1 MSRFL
6 RKKRDKT
13 FNFKSI
19 RSLAELLWQHYA
31 QETYGS
37 GAIWNATICQITEQI
52 GAKLPNAFILL
63 VLDNKKKVAE
73 ISLDDQILLFI
84 VQREAI
90 VDITGT
96 L

>member
-1 MSRFL
+1 MSRFS
-6 RKKRDKT
+6 RK
-13 FNFKSI
+13 N
-19 RSLAELLWQHYA
+19 
-31 QETYGS
+31 ETNYLIS
-37 GAIWNATICQITEQI
+37 
-52 GAKLPNAFILL
+52 KLPDTFILL
-63 VLDNKKKVAE
+63 VYDLDKKQKVAK

>member
-1 MSRFL
+1 MIIFANVR
-6 RKKRDKT
+6 
-13 FNFKSI
+13 KSI
-19 RSLAELLWQHYA
+19 DCK
-31 QETYGS
+31 G
-37 GAIWNATICQITEQI
+37 
-52 GAKLPNAFILL
+52 FILL
-63 VLDNKKKVAE
+63 NVHPALVYGLDKKKKVAK

>member
-1 MSRFL
+1 MH
-6 RKKRDKT
+6 KKLFESDT
-13 FNFKSI
+13 QWNVII
-19 RSLAELLWQHYA
+19 RQ
-31 QETYGS
+31 T
-37 GAIWNATICQITEQI
+37 TEKI
-52 GAKLPNAFILL
+52 NAKLPNAFILL
-63 VLDNKKKVAE
+63 VYGLDKKKKVAK

>member
-1 MSRFL
+1 MYGL
-6 RKKRDKT
+6 DK
-13 FNFKSI
+13 
-19 RSLAELLWQHYA
+19 
-31 QETYGS
+31 
-37 GAIWNATICQITEQI
+37 
-52 GAKLPNAFILL
+52 
-63 VLDNKKKVAE
+63 KKKVTE

>member
-1 MSRFL
+1 ML
-6 RKKRDKT
+6 VYGLDK
-13 FNFKSI
+13 
-19 RSLAELLWQHYA
+19 
-31 QETYGS
+31 
-37 GAIWNATICQITEQI
+37 
-52 GAKLPNAFILL
+52 
-63 VLDNKKKVAE
+63 KKKVAE

>member
-1 MSRFL
+1 M
-6 RKKRDKT
+6 KRYDLPNHRT
-13 FNFKSI
+13 N
-19 RSLAELLWQHYA
+19 W
-31 QETYGS
+31 
-37 GAIWNATICQITEQI
+37 CQITE
-52 GAKLPNAFILL
+52 NAFILL
-63 VLDNKKKVAE
+63 VYGLDKKKKVAK

>member
-1 MSRFL
+1 MH
-6 RKKRDKT
+6 KKLFESDT
-13 FNFKSI
+13 QWNVII
-19 RSLAELLWQHYA
+19 RQV
-31 QETYGS
+31 
-37 GAIWNATICQITEQI
+37 TEQI

-63 VLDNKKKVAE
+63 VYGLDNKKKVAE

>member
-1 MSRFL
+1 MSGGALCCRIFPFL
-6 RKKRDKT
+6 HVFSEIIHYMLVYGLDK
-13 FNFKSI
+13 
-19 RSLAELLWQHYA
+19 
-31 QETYGS
+31 
-37 GAIWNATICQITEQI
+37 
-52 GAKLPNAFILL
+52 
-63 VLDNKKKVAE
+63 KKKVAK